1 MKLHHGCNDPK
12 SVFAAIAKSKRGE
25 PALNGSF
32 HVAPKKSVA
41 KNYGKYLISFLMAAD
56 VAGAHVGMINK
67 DGNMNSAVGNEI
79 EVVMSSHD
87 SKVDFAS
94 KVVGA
99 EVLCPDGRLVIMDV
113 NNGKILSVAS

>member
-12 SVFAAIAKSKRGE
+12 SVFSAIAKSKRGE
-25 PALNGSF
+25 HALRGSF

-79 EVVMSSHD
+79 EVVMSSHE
-87 SKVDFAS
+87 SKIDFAN
-94 KVVGA
+94 KVIGA
-99 EVLCPDGRLVIMDV
+99 IVECPDGRVAEMDV
-113 NNGKILSVAS
+113 ISGEIVSVVS